1 MRGLSG
7 VTETTYIL
15 TGFESHREMPLSKPT
30 PWLVYVGCVHFIVCN
45 FSFNKKSKCCT
56 LVNAIHAA
64 VFRDGVHGCLLC
76 PLKCLKK

>member
-1 MRGLSG
+1 MGLSG
-7 VTETTYIL
+7 VTETTYFL

-30 PWLVYVGCVHFIVCN
+30 GWYTYDVCIPLFLN
-45 FSFNKKSKCCT
+45 RKDKCCT